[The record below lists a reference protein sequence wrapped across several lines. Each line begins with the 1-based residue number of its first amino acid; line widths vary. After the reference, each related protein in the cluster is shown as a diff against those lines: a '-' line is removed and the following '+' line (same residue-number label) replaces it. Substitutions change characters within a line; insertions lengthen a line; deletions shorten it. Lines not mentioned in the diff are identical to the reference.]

1 MMAVNAIS
9 IQSRLSHAETCITS
23 PILRAI
29 GLLNSLSTGE
39 SEQIANINSNQY
51 IQNHFEASD
60 GMARGSGISNN

>member
-9 IQSRLSHAETCITS
+9 IQLMLSHSETCITS

-29 GLLNSLSTGE
+29 SLFNSLSTGE
-39 SEQIANINSNQY
+39 SEQIAHINPNKY

-60 GMARGSGISNN
+60 GMARSSGISNN